1 MSDHFGGLTGGAAFP
16 TETHIDAAAKF
27 LRETQQGGKNLTPWP
42 MTPNAT
48 KKKWLALAQGAL
60 VAAINAEAVN

>member
-1 MSDHFGGLTGGAAFP
+1 MNDEAKVFP
-16 TETHIDAAAKF
+16 SEAHIDAAAKF
-27 LRETQQGGKNLTPWP
+27 LRETQQSGKALTPWS
-42 MTPNAT
+42 MTPTAT